1 MAQPPRI
8 KLHQGSWYVFYAEG
22 GRSQRTSLRTKD
34 KEIAERRFAGWLEQ
48 RELEMSVQEDPT
60 IDFVLDV
67 WFDQWVRDRFLS
79 ANRYPSVIKHLKA
92 HFGHKRV
99 SRVQIE
105 DSRTY
110 VKKRRRVA
118 SDSTINMELNKLRAA
133 LNFMLYR
140 VEPNERRLDH
150 KIIPYIEIP
159 PAGPPRDRVLTR
171 EELQLIWDYC
181 INDKN
186 HMTLESNER
195 ISREARFLMLAM
207 ETAQRKGAIQ
217 DLAWDQV
224 DFDRRLIMFNPAG
237 RNQTTKRR
245 PPIPMSRKLEQ
256 QLLIMYNERIN
267 DHVLD
272 VKTSV
277 HYGVKRILED
287 LGIENASPH
296 TFRHTW
302 ATHAAEDGIPM
313 HTIAAF
319 LGDTERTVQ
328 KNYQHLS
335 PDYLRSAVDREPTA
349 QFAPL
354 PS

>member
-8 KLHQGSWYVFYAEG
+8 KLHQGSWYVFYAEN

-79 ANRYPSVIKHLKA
+79 ANRYPSIIKHLKA
-92 HFGHKRV
+92 HFGHMRV
-99 SRVQIE
+99 SRVQRE
-105 DSRTY
+105 HSVSY
-110 VKKRRRVA
+110 AKKRRKVA
-118 SDSTINMELNKLRAA
+118 SESTICTELNKLRAA

-140 VEPNERRLDH
+140 IEPNERRLDH

-159 PAGPPRDRVLTR
+159 PTGPPRDRVITR
-171 EELQLIWDYC
+171 EELQLLWDYC
-181 INDKN
+181 LQDKN
-186 HMTLESNER
+186 RQTLENSNR
-195 ISREARFLMLAM
+195 ISREARFLILAM
-207 ETAQRKGAIQ
+207 ETAQRKGAIKE
-217 DLAWDQV
+217 LTWSQV
-224 DFDRRLIMFNPAG
+224 DFDRRLIMFNPVG

-256 QLLIMYNERIN
+256 QLLIMHEQKIN
-267 DHVLD
+267 NYVLD
-272 VKTSV
+272 VKTDI

-302 ATHAAEDGIPM
+302 ATHAAEDGVPM

-319 LGDTERTVQ
+319 LGDTERTVR
-328 KNYQHLS
+328 KNYLHLS
-335 PDYLRSAVDREPTA
+335 PDYLRMAVDREPTA
-349 QFAPL
+349 QIAPL